1 MELVSLCGGA
11 RFPLYMYRVCIQ
23 DVSSIIHA
31 RYIHDTY
38 PDVNTTAIHARYVRY
53 IALRTPKFGIHCDTF
68 GYIWI
73 HPWIQMYRPRNS
85 LPARSDRLRIDYF
98 AFFATC
104 LRSSATSAPAV
115 GSMNFMILPSAL
127 DFYPPTSVLVGTK
140 QAAGC
145 GCAAARAAGEEE

>member
-1 MELVSLCGGA
+1 
-11 RFPLYMYRVCIQ
+11 MYRTRK
-23 DVSSIIHA
+23 A
-31 RYIHDTY
+31 
-38 PDVNTTAIHARYVRY
+38 
-53 IALRTPKFGIHCDTF
+53 
-68 GYIWI
+68 
-73 HPWIQMYRPRNS
+73 PRQLN
-85 LPARSDRLRIDYF
+85 RIDRIDYF